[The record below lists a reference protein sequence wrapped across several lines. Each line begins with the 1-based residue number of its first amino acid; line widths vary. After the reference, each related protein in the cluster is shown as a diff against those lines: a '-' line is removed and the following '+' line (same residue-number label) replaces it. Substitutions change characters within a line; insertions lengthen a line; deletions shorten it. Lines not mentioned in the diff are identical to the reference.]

1 MFYLAF
7 VALFLILWGVLYALL
22 PMLQRGWTML
32 TRRFAALSAR
42 FALIGRWHGYART
55 RVSRFRIYL
64 PIALLLAGAA
74 LLTAVLGDQFI
85 DLAELVHAKSELLQ
99 KTDLGI
105 HDWTVSRRTPGAT
118 QFFVAMTL
126 IGGPV
131 GLAILVTIVAVVL
144 AIKRRWRWI
153 AYLVVTCGG
162 GAALNLGLKHYFAR
176 ARPDVAEM
184 LRRASGYSFPSG
196 HAMGSAVT
204 FGAFAYLAFRVAKT
218 WRLKAASLALAI
230 TFVVAVC
237 LSRVYLGAHW
247 ISDVGAGAAAGTVWL
262 AATTVGYETFRR
274 VRLLRTS
281 RVVNAGGARRVEL
294 PDELPD
300 R

>member
-7 VALFLILWGVLYALL
+7 LALFLILWGTLHALL
-22 PMLQRGWTML
+22 PILRRAGMLL
-32 TRRFAALSAR
+32 VRRFAALTAR
-42 FALIGRWHGYART
+42 FAVVGRWQGYART
-55 RVSRFRIYL
+55 RISPFRIYL

-85 DLAELVHAKSELLQ
+85 DLAELVHTKSAALQ

-118 QFFVAMTL
+118 QFFVAMTM

-131 GLAILVTIVAVVL
+131 GLAIIVAIVTIVL
-144 AIKRRWRWI
+144 ATKRRWRWI
-153 AYLVVTCGG
+153 AYLLVTCGG
-162 GAALNLGLKHYFAR
+162 GALLNLALKHYFAR

-204 FGAFAYLAFRVAKT
+204 AGALAYLAFRVAKT
-218 WRLKAASLALAI
+218 WRWKAASLALAI

-274 VRLLRTS
+274 VRLLRAT
-281 RVVNAGGARRVEL
+281 RVVQPGGAG
-294 PDELPD
+294 
-300 R
+300 